1 MITPARWAALWQGFG
16 LPAPMHAFYELAAR
30 YAETHRHYHTAR
42 HISEC
47 FTHFDGARDLCEH
60 PSEVELALWFHDA
73 VYQPRA
79 NDNEAKSAD
88 WAVRV
93 MLEAGIDMQ
102 AQERVR
108 ALVMA
113 TCHNAL
119 PDTQDA
125 KVLVDVDLAILGA
138 NAARFDEYEVQVR
151 AEYGWVPE
159 FLFRRT
165 RKKILKDFLARP
177 SIYSTEHCKNQFE
190 KKARDNLARSLLKLN
205 AG

>member
-1 MITPARWAALWQGFG
+1 
-16 LPAPMHAFYELAAR
+16 MHAFDELAAR

-47 FTHFDGARDLCEH
+47 FTHFDGARDLCER

-108 ALVMA
+108 ALIMA